1 MKWGY
6 QPLRKRTSGRVE
18 FHKSLHT
25 ENKKTN
31 KLSLLLT
38 KDEISSCKSYFKG
51 LIKFLNYYV

>member
-25 ENKKTN
+25 ENKN
-31 KLSLLLT
+31 KQIVTFIT
-38 KDEISSCKSYFKG
+38 KG
-51 LIKFLNYYV
+51 